1 MGLNTVVWI
10 LFNLGR
16 VPMSVDSREQAIDLG
31 KLTGRG
37 ESGQEQI
44 PPNASLQ
51 PPQHTACHLSKADP
65 TYYFHSS
72 STQRPPHPLAS
83 ALPVFAQLIY
93 HVHFLL
99 VVVFMFLWCLFVCFF
114 VYLAAQTLTIWLV
127 SSLSGLTRNMFS
139 STACTAHTE
148 PGAACSRSCA
158 VDSGWASLARKPTLT
173 LSSTPRKEI

>member
-1 MGLNTVVWI
+1 MGLNTVIWI

-83 ALPVFAQLIY
+83 SSLCHSPACICPAHISCLFFVVGCFYVF
-93 HVHFLL
+93 
-99 VVVFMFLWCLFVCFF
+99 VVFVCLFVC
-114 VYLAAQTLTIWLV
+114 
-127 SSLSGLTRNMFS
+127 LSGCTDTHHL
-139 STACTAHTE
+139 ACQ
-148 PGAACSRSCA
+148 
-158 VDSGWASLARKPTLT
+158 LT
-173 LSSTPRKEI
+173 LWSHKEHVFIHGLYCTHGAGGCLQPELRC